1 MSLEESNLRPGQII
15 SHISGFHMNFCVS
28 FKKTTAVIFSPGLF
42 VFIFAFVAPATAY
55 EGFSSGSSMSSI
67 LKCQTTCHQA
77 ENLVKAHRDKE
88 KKSECRDC
96 HVGKGLARA
105 KSPFQPLEKFKRT
118 SAGKPSHLPAFF
130 SRSSIQM
137 ASAAK
142 KESDKKSFK
151 KKEKLPTPSPEMV
164 YIPTG
169 DFIMGSN
176 ERWDDESPEHIA
188 STDAFYIDLYEVTN
202 ETYKIFVD
210 ETNRETP
217 YHWEDGNI
225 PKGKEKHPVVY
236 VSWFDAKAY
245 CEWDGGKRLPNE
257 QEWEKASRGKNG
269 FTYPWGHEWTLDKSN
284 NPYKHST
291 GTVPVGSYPN
301 GKSPYGLYDMSGNVW
316 EWVDSYY
323 LPHPGNTVH
332 RAEYGEDKRILKGGS
347 WFDCL
352 SYGCGL
358 SAPTFNRSFFTPE
371 VRNNS
376 FGFRCAKT
384 P

>member
-1 MSLEESNLRPGQII
+1 MPAQFI
-15 SHISGFHMNFCVS
+15 SHIFGFHMNFYVS
-28 FKKTTAVIFSPGLF
+28 YKKISAPIFSIALVILF
-42 VFIFAFVAPATAY
+42 LFFVPQAMAY
-55 EGFSSGSSMSSI
+55 ESLASEDSN

-77 ENLVKAHRDKE
+77 ENLLRAHRDKD
-88 KKSECRDC
+88 KKSRCRAC
-96 HVGKGLARA
+96 HVGKMPIKAR
-105 KSPFQPLEKFKRT
+105 SPFQSMNKLRRT
-118 SAGKPSHLPAFF
+118 SAPSGFPSAIL
-130 SRSSIQM
+130 RSSTQM
-137 ASAAK
+137 ASTAKNKADKKIPEK
-142 KESDKKSFK
+142 KESSATLSAPPD
-151 KKEKLPTPSPEMV
+151 MV
-164 YIPTG
+164 AIPAG
-169 DFIMGSN
+169 EFIMGSN

-188 STDAFYIDLYEVTN
+188 STGAFYIDRYEVTN
-202 ETYKIFVD
+202 EKYKAFTD
-210 ETNRETP
+210 ATKRETP
-217 YHWEDGNI
+217 YHWPEGNL
-225 PKGKEKHPVVY
+225 PKGKEQHPVVY
-236 VSWFDAKAY
+236 VSWFDARDY
-245 CEWDGGKRLPNE
+245 CAWDGGKRLPNE
-257 QEWEKASRGKNG
+257 QEWEKASRGDDG

-291 GTVPVGSYPN
+291 GTVPVGSYPE
-301 GKSPYGLYDMSGNVW
+301 GKSPYGLHDMSGNVW